1 MNKERTG
8 YNVLLKTEAL
18 SKHFGGLKAVD
29 AVDFH
34 INQGEILAIIGPN
47 GSGKST
53 LFNLI
58 SGTLPPTS
66 GKVLFQDENITGL
79 KSYQVAARG
88 IKRTFQTTTLFDQ
101 LRVVDNLAIGRRV
114 NTQTGFWD
122 ALFRTARWK
131 RERDETVGK
140 VLELS
145 GFVGLANKFFDFVST
160 LSQEAQKRLAMGIA
174 LASEPKLLLMDEP
187 TAGIN
192 LEETAG
198 IIELIRAIKEAGMTI
213 CLIEHKMRMVMDLA
227 DRIVVLNY
235 GSKIAEGTP
244 AEISENPVV
253 IEAYLGGK
261 TVA

>member
-1 MNKERTG
+1 M
-8 YNVLLKTEAL
+8 LLKVEAL

-29 AVDFH
+29 GVDFH
-34 INQGEILAIIGPN
+34 VNQGEIVAIIGPN

-58 SGTLPPTS
+58 SGTLRPTT
-66 GKVLFQDENITGL
+66 GKVLFQGDEITAH
-79 KSYQVAARG
+79 KPYRVAALG

-114 NTQTGFWD
+114 NTKTGFWD
-122 ALFRTARWK
+122 ALFRTARWR

-145 GFVGLANKFFDFVST
+145 GIIGLGDKFFDFVTT
-160 LSQEAQKRLAMGIA
+160 LSQEAQKRLAIGIA
-174 LASEPKLLLMDEP
+174 LASEPGLLLLDEP

-192 LEETAG
+192 MEETAE
-198 IIELIRAIKEAGMTI
+198 IIELIRKVREAGTTI
-213 CLIEHKMRMVMDLA
+213 CLIEHKMRMVMGLA
-227 DRIVVLNY
+227 DRIIVLNY
-235 GSKIAEGTP
+235 GRKIAEGTP
-244 AEISENPVV
+244 QEISGNQVV

-261 TVA
+261 SIA